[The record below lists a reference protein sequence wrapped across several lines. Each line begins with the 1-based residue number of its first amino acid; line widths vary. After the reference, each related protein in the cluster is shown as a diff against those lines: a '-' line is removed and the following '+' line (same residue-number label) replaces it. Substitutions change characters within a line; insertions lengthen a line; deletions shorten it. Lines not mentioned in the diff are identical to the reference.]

1 MNATA
6 EQTANLNLVLDV
18 PVSLTI
24 ELGSCQLP
32 MREVLQLSVGSV
44 VQLEKAADAPVELSV
59 NGKLIARGEV
69 VVIEDRYG
77 VKITEVIGAV
87 PAVN

>member
-6 EQTANLNLVLDV
+6 PNPANLNLVLDV

-77 VKITEVIGAV
+77 VKITEVIGAA
-87 PAVN
+87 PSA

>member
-6 EQTANLNLVLDV
+6 ENPNLNLVLDV

-32 MREVLQLSVGSV
+32 MREVLQLNIGSV
-44 VQLEKAADAPVELSV
+44 VQLDKPADAPVELSV

-69 VVIEDRYG
+69 VVVEDRFG
-77 VKITEVIGAV
+77 VKITDVIGSAA
-87 PAVN
+87 PAR

>member
-6 EQTANLNLVLDV
+6 ETPSNLSLVLDV

-32 MREVLQLSVGSV
+32 MREVLQLAVGSV
-44 VQLEKAADAPVELSV
+44 VQLDKSADAPVELSV

-69 VVIEDRYG
+69 VVIEDKFG
-77 VKITEVIGAV
+77 VKITEVLGTPVA
-87 PAVN
+87 A